1 VHPQQPNVEVV
12 TVLVHAVGIEGPHGR
27 AARRAVAVA
36 GRRRPCGQVAQRVT
50 ESSLADLTEQGAEAH
65 LVCGACHQP
74 VTLADLSIDSTYTP
88 LYRPPK
94 GAPREETPDD
104 QEAP

>member
-12 TVLVHAVGIEGPHGR
+12 TVLVHD
-27 AARRAVAVA
+27 VAGA

-50 ESSLADLTEQGAEAH
+50 ESSLADLAEQGNEAH

-74 VTLADLSIDSTYTP
+74 VTLADLSVDSTYTP